1 MFKKKSNW
9 LIKTNYD
16 TIHRKR
22 CLPLIWKIL
31 YLFMSS
37 NQTNNINIYRDIPIQ
52 RVFSSV
58 SMDKNT
64 SLSKREYFN
73 LFCQT

>member
-1 MFKKKSNW
+1 MTQYTGNDVFLWYGKSCICFC
-9 LIKTNYD
+9 LQTKQ
-16 TIHRKR
+16 TIH
-22 CLPLIWKIL
+22 I
-31 YLFMSS
+31 Y
-37 NQTNNINIYRDIPIQ
+37 IYRDIPIQ

>member
-1 MFKKKSNW
+1 M
-9 LIKTNYD
+9 
-16 TIHRKR
+16 
-22 CLPLIWKIL
+22 
-31 YLFMSS
+31 MSS
-37 NQTNNINIYRDIPIQ
+37 FDMANLVFVFVFKPNKQYIYIYRDIPIQ